1 MINIK
6 NLDPNNIKI
15 DEKPYNN
22 ILIYRIGYVIP
33 NSVKPLHL
41 ITNIINGYIEEYNG
55 NKYLA
60 LVQTDESKDALKKYE
75 ELPTKI
81 KDLIRSTSNSSDNYD
96 ENYMKIG
103 YNSDDLPQTMI
114 ALAFSC

>member
-1 MINIK
+1 M
-6 NLDPNNIKI
+6 
-15 DEKPYNN
+15 
-22 ILIYRIGYVIP
+22 
-33 NSVKPLHL
+33 HL